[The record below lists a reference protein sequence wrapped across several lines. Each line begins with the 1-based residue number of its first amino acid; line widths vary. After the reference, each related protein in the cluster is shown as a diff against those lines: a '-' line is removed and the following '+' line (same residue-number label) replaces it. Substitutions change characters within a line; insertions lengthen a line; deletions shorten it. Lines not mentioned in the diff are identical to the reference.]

1 MNKRLAAFSMVFG
14 LVLINAAQAQDRPN
28 VPDFYSSLETVELAM
43 VDRCET
49 IEVRELEFLLD
60 VTRVSQQQI
69 DCTGFEYME
78 AKRFVELMFS
88 DDELDL
94 IIVLIE
100 PDEFEAL
107 SQTFR
112 DTYGEPTHDSAI
124 GQFYYGDAVAIRTR
138 PFEVVFASRRVR
150 ANYQLYMD
158 HMGGDLSD

>member
-1 MNKRLAAFSMVFG
+1 MNKRLAALSVVFG
-14 LVLINAAQAQDRPN
+14 LMQINAAQAQDRPN
-28 VPDFYSSLETVELAM
+28 VPDFYSSIETVELAM
-43 VDRCET
+43 ADKCET

-69 DCTGFEYME
+69 DCTGFEYLG

-94 IIVLIE
+94 VIVLIN

-107 SQTFR
+107 SQKFR
-112 DTYGEPTHDSAI
+112 ETHGEPTHDSAI

-158 HMGGDLSD
+158 HMGSDTSN